1 MASLTIL
8 SQVAYVFILWRKLK
22 SDPPLREDP
31 FLTKINYYQASRR
44 KQMKFE
50 EKQNGKSSDI
60 SVNEKSE
67 RMAKGNDKSITQNSI
82 MNDSIHSDFAEENQ
96 GVSSK
101 KTGKKHGKKRGA
113 KVNPILDAEIPN
125 IKSNQLP
132 PIKK

>member
-1 MASLTIL
+1 
-8 SQVAYVFILWRKLK
+8 
-22 SDPPLREDP
+22 
-31 FLTKINYYQASRR
+31 
-44 KQMKFE
+44 MKFE
-50 EKQNGKSSDI
+50 EKQKGKSSDI

-67 RMAKGNDKSITQNSI
+67 RMANGKDRGNNESITQNSI
-82 MNDSIHSDFAEENQ
+82 MNDSMRSDFVEESQ

-125 IKSNQLP
+125 IRSNQLP

>member
-1 MASLTIL
+1 
-8 SQVAYVFILWRKLK
+8 
-22 SDPPLREDP
+22 
-31 FLTKINYYQASRR
+31 
-44 KQMKFE
+44 MKFE

-67 RMAKGNDKSITQNSI
+67 RMANGNDKGNDKSITQNSI